1 MPLFMDVHKGVDGLT
16 EEAVAGAHARDLE
29 VQAKHGAK
37 FLNYWYNASDG
48 TVFCLAEAPNAE
60 TAAAVHKEA
69 HGLLADEI
77 VQVSEG
83 H

>member
-37 FLNYWYNASDG
+37 YLNYWYNAADG

-60 TAAAVHKEA
+60 AAIAVHQEA
-69 HGLLADEI
+69 HGLLPDEI
-77 VQVSEG
+77 TQVSEG

>member
-29 VQAKHGAK
+29 VQAKHGVSYV
-37 FLNYWYNASDG
+37 NYWYNADDG
-48 TVFCLAEAPNAE
+48 TVFCLADAPSSEAAV
-60 TAAAVHKEA
+60 AVHKEA

-77 VQVSEG
+77 TEVSVG

>member
-1 MPLFMDVHKGVDGLT
+1 MPLFMDVHKSVDGLT
-16 EEAVAGAHARDLE
+16 EEAVAGEHARDLE

-37 FLNYWYNASDG
+37 FLNYWYNAADG
-48 TVFCLAEAPNAE
+48 TVFCLSDAPNAE
-60 TAAAVHKEA
+60 AAVAVHKEA

-77 VQVSEG
+77 TQVSEG